1 MCHCLLPGSE
11 LCGHNLSFGGNSAGR
26 EYRHTSLTAKPTSMV
41 VALLFMNLKELH
53 YFGKYTGGGGHYF
66 AAAAVKKLPKS
77 FFSLVCFDNL
87 LLKAFEFV

>member
-41 VALLFMNLKELH
+41 VALQLIFMNLKELH
-53 YFGKYTGGGGHYF
+53 YFGKYTGYGGHYF
-66 AAAAVKKLPKS
+66 AAAAV
-77 FFSLVCFDNL
+77 
-87 LLKAFEFV
+87 